1 MLDLNTYKTRL
12 LSYDEYSITLDRL
25 RMDHLYEEELFF
37 VVAFHTG
44 LKYRDLIKLEWKDV
58 FNKDEFIWGDT
69 LKKKQ
74 FTLSWKNT
82 DAKARI
88 FYLYD
93 KLGISDLNSLV
104 FANKSGKCCKIYRPC
119 IVYQHNRIVYI
130 SSRKQNRNKINNL
143 SDSLLFTF
151 HLVSS
156 LALGRIQSY
165 FLQLPISCQSRIV
178 QPKEKRTGLWSLPH
192 IFIETCVSAKDN
204 YFYKTIGIWKGNY
217 ACLNIVYFDLAYI
230 RLMHKLN

>member
-1 MLDLNTYKTRL
+1 MLDLNTYKTQL

-58 FNKDEFIWGDT
+58 FNKDEFIWGNT

-93 KLGISDLNSLV
+93 KLGVSDLNSLV
-104 FANKSGKCCKIYRPC
+104 FANKSGKL
-119 IVYQHNRIVYI
+119 HSNAYI
-130 SSRKQNRNKINNL
+130 NL
-143 SDSLLFTF
+143 M
-151 HLVSS
+151 
-156 LALGRIQSY
+156 LGKVRDKY
-165 FLQLPISCQSRIV
+165 DLPI
-178 QPKEKRTGLWSLPH
+178 KKL
-192 IFIETCVSAKDN
+192 
-204 YFYKTIGIWKGNY
+204 Y
-217 ACLNIVYFDLAYI
+217 ASTF
-230 RLMHKLN
+230 RLMFACFMYDNAKLKTNAIAFLNSYVGGKTVDIATNGRHIPSEEIEDALKSMNIKYRND